1 MFLKALSKALMDLR
15 AEMVVKAEEDV
26 KAHAEQAAT
35 QQNVQKL
42 VDKRTKEIQVKII
55 RFKLNWNSNLAKQN
69 CFITVW

>member
-55 RFKLNWNSNLAKQN
+55 RFKLN